1 MMIIGWSVGLGWVVL
16 RWLGYV
22 GLGCD
27 FSPSGLVWCGGVV
40 WCLKRERGAGERER
54 RMYVCMYTRF

>member
-1 MMIIGWSVGLGWVVL
+1 MIGWLGWVVL
-16 RWLGYV
+16 DWDVIFLPR
-22 GLGCD
+22 
-27 FSPSGLVWCGGVV
+27 VWYGVVV